1 MKKNTYKVLLT
12 DNDFLMAA
20 LTQSEVSV
28 WYKRD
33 PDPVGQIRTVVALWR
48 DIRLSQLRLVGRGLF
63 SNGLNLGLLIVESI
77 SLMIVNEITS

>member
-28 WYKRD
+28 WYRRD
-33 PDPVGQIRTVVALWR
+33 PDPVGQMMDRGGIVEGYTPESIKISGAIFIRH
-48 DIRLSQLRLVGRGLF
+48 I
-63 SNGLNLGLLIVESI
+63 LNL
-77 SLMIVNEITS
+77 

>member
-28 WYKRD
+28 WYTEY
-33 PDPVGQIRTVVALWR
+33 PDPVGQIMDR
-48 DIRLSQLRLVGRGLF
+48 DG
-63 SNGLNLGLLIVESI
+63 IVEGYTPESI
-77 SLMIVNEITS
+77 KISGARFFRRRFEFRVFIN